1 VVNLPLIE
9 VVLVACL
16 QPSEVLAC
24 TLTAAISSQLQE
36 DALVTAAAHRMD
48 VFSDLVVSCPSGKTS
63 LADVRPQA
71 LESAGTVV
79 FLFHEVE
86 AFDDV
91 LESEI
96 CDGM

>member
-1 VVNLPLIE
+1 MNSQHRNSLVFCRYSPFHAFHENEVVNLPLIE

-63 LADVRPQA
+63 
-71 LESAGTVV
+71 
-79 FLFHEVE
+79 
-86 AFDDV
+86 
-91 LESEI
+91 
-96 CDGM
+96 